1 MVTAD
6 RRFAIITLLFHRHGF
21 VKVQEMSDRF
31 AASGSTIRADID
43 YLHEH
48 FTIESR
54 TGKYGGY
61 RLIDAPIFFLHA
73 EMLHKVRHGIEK
85 IGGLDGYDADLMEQS
100 IRVLQSIKKRNS
112 CFSL

>member
-1 MVTAD
+1 MIAAD
-6 RRFAIITLLFHRHGF
+6 RRFAIIALLFHRHGF

-61 RLIDAPIFFLHA
+61 RLTDAPIFFLHA

-100 IRVLQSIKKRNS
+100 IRVLQSIKKKD
-112 CFSL
+112 CCYSL

>member
-1 MVTAD
+1 MVAAD
-6 RRFAIITLLFHRHGF
+6 RRYAIIALLFHRHDF
-21 VKVQEMSDRF
+21 VKVRELRDRF
-31 AASGSTIRADID
+31 AASDSTIRADME

-61 RLIDAPIFFLHA
+61 RLTDAPLFFAHA
-73 EMLHKVRHGIEK
+73 EMLHKVRYGIEEM
-85 IGGLDGYDADLMEQS
+85 GGMDGYDAELMEQS